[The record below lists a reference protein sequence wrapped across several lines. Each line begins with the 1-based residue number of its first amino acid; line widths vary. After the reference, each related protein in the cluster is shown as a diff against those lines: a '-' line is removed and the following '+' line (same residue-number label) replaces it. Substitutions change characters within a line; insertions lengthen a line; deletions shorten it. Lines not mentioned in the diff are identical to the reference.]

1 MATKIDPAQLIRVE
15 LELLS
20 PFYPWAQMFDDMG
33 YQMPF
38 PEVMMT
44 SDRAYA
50 LSTQITGLLMT
61 QSWEIDN
68 VASYYLE
75 PVEEATHE
83 AYRLYTAISIGSLD
97 EAWEVIG
104 ISSDSL
110 HRYMHLALLG
120 WVVKHQLSGR
130 SFREV
135 ALAEGEWMLVAQ

>member
-1 MATKIDPAQLIRVE
+1 MTMKIDPAQLIRVE
-15 LELLS
+15 LEQLS

-68 VASYYLE
+68 LASYYLE
-75 PVEEATHE
+75 PVIESTHE
-83 AYRLYTAISIGSLD
+83 AYRLYTDISIGTLD

-104 ISSDSL
+104 VPSDRL
-110 HRYMHLALLG
+110 YKYMHLSLVG
-120 WVVKHQLSGR
+120 WVIKHQFSGR

-135 ALAEGEWMLVAQ
+135 ALGEGEWMLVAE